1 MEAITYKGK
10 NSDEA
15 AARRSSCLFVCLRD
29 YILAGRCSPIRDCSP
44 ELVRDGDAVLRR
56 EVVRRRTSCDSM
68 RSSGQHSLAG
78 GRRIPKSPTP
88 LRGALIGGRRQ
99 FLLGFVSPEQARG
112 RNPYLRRALVRRRT
126 GCESALSSGQHSLA
140 GGRRIPKNP
149 IPLRGALTGGRHQLL
164 LGFASPELVQAQ
176 NAHLRRAFV
185 RRRIGSESARSS
197 GQHSLAGGGRL
208 PAPHFRRKDPSSE
221 VARGMKKPTTMEC
234 GYYS

>member
-1 MEAITYKGK
+1 MRGALPGGK
-10 NSDEA
+10 
-15 AARRSSCLFVCLRD
+15 LQL
-29 YILAGRCSPIRDCSP
+29 L
-44 ELVRDGDAVLRR
+44 L
-56 EVVRRRTSCDSM
+56 EVVSSEQTRGGDPVFRQAIVGRRTVSYHAL
-68 RSSGQHSLAG
+68 SSGQHSLTG
-78 GRRIPKSPTP
+78 GRQIPKSPTP
-88 LRGALIGGRRQ
+88 LRRTLTGGRRQ
-99 FLLGFVSPEQARG
+99 LPLGFVSPEQTRAW
-112 RNPYLRRALVRRRT
+112 NSYLRRALVRRRT

-140 GGRRIPKNP
+140 GGRRIPKSP

-221 VARGMKKPTTMEC
+221 IVGGMKKAN
-234 GYYS
+234 

>member
-1 MEAITYKGK
+1 MRGPFTGGK
-10 NSDEA
+10 HQ
-15 AARRSSCLFVCLRD
+15 LPLGFL
-29 YILAGRCSPIRDCSP
+29 LP
-44 ELVRDGDAVLRR
+44 ELVRGGDPVFRR
-56 EVVRRRTSCDSM
+56 AIVRRRTVSYHAL
-68 RSSGQHSLAG
+68 SSGQHSLTG
-78 GRRIPKSPTP
+78 GRQIPKSPTP
-88 LRGALIGGRRQ
+88 LRRTLTGGRRQ
-99 FLLGFVSPEQARG
+99 LPLGFVSPEQTRAW
-112 RNPYLRRALVRRRT
+112 NSYLRRALVRRRT

-185 RRRIGSESARSS
+185 RRRTSSESARSS

-221 VARGMKKPTTMEC
+221 VAGGMKKAEYDAMQILQVTVEFKRRRNN
-234 GYYS
+234 GI